1 MKRIEVAEATRPL
14 EEYAREIGKEPLVL
28 TIEGQPVAAL
38 VSLENTD
45 AETLSLIGDVDFQ
58 TLIAESRLRLRR
70 EGGISAAEIR
80 RRLVNDGA

>member
-1 MKRIEVAEATRPL
+1 VKRIEVAEATRPL

>member
-14 EEYAREIGKEPLVL
+14 EQYAREIGKEPLVL

-45 AETLSLIGDVDFQ
+45 AETLSLSSDVDFQ
-58 TLIAESRLRLRR
+58 ALIAESRLRLRR
-70 EGGISAAEIR
+70 EGGISAAEMR
-80 RRLVNDGA
+80 RRLVHNGA